1 MDSGAAERTTLT
13 ENSRQDR
20 PADAVS
26 LVDGGTLDA
35 LLERAHEEGVV
46 RGVVD
51 RIPQHPEQRCRSGSV
66 AGAGH
71 RAGQHVSFDAAL
83 SLRGVVVGFA
93 VCQLAAYGRS
103 TRQQPQHNDA
113 QDPSEPT

>member
-1 MDSGAAERTTLT
+1 M
-13 ENSRQDR
+13 
-20 PADAVS
+20 
-26 LVDGGTLDA
+26 
-35 LLERAHEEGVV
+35 
-46 RGVVD
+46 RGVVG

-93 VCQLAAYGRS
+93 GCHPPQCASLLRTGAQPVS
-103 TRQQPQHNDA
+103 SPNTTTRKTPQSR
-113 QDPSEPT
+113 PEPTLKGPASSLGHPLQSE